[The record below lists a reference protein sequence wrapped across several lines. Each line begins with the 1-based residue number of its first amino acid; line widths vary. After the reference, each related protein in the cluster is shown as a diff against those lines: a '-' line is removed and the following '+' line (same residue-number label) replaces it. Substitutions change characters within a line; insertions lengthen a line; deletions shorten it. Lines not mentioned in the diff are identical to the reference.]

1 MLAHAGHWHLEPPI
15 LAITVAA
22 TLYWVGFRRRL
33 GRRRVA
39 GVEAALFATGLAAL
53 VVAFGP
59 LAALADELFWA
70 HMTQH
75 VLILAVAPPLI
86 LLGRPWSTIGRALPL
101 SVRRPIARGFWS
113 TPLRTAARRL
123 TSAPFALVL
132 FSGTLVAWHI
142 PFFYDA
148 TLRSQ
153 GVHELEHSLFLAT
166 GLLFWSQLIDSPP
179 FRSRLDHPQ
188 RALYAVLGTA
198 AGSVFGLV
206 LALASS
212 PLYSDYGQLPSR
224 PGGISALADQ
234 HLAAGIMLV
243 PGSIPFLAACVVFLY
258 GWLDVTAREG
268 RRVASPLGGGS

>member
-1 MLAHAGHWHLEPPI
+1 MLVLAHAAHYWPLEPPF
-15 LAITVAA
+15 LAIAAAA
-22 TLYWVGFRRRL
+22 TLYAIGFRRRV
-33 GRRRVA
+33 GQRRSA
-39 GVEAALFATGLAAL
+39 GVEAACFFAGLGAL

-59 LAALADELFWA
+59 LAAFADELFWV

-101 SVRRPIARGFWS
+101 SIRRPIARSVWS
-113 TPLRTAARRL
+113 APLRNTSRTL
-123 TSAPFALVL
+123 TSAPFAFFL
-132 FSGTLVAWHI
+132 FSATLLVWHI
-142 PFFYDA
+142 PLFYDA
-148 TLRSQ
+148 TLRTT

-166 GLLFWSQLIDSPP
+166 GLLFWSQLVDSPP
-179 FRSRLDHPQ
+179 FRSRLDLTQ
-188 RALYAVLGTA
+188 RALFAVLGTA
-198 AGSVFGLV
+198 AGSAIGLV

-212 PLYSDYGQLPSR
+212 PLYADYAALPSR

-258 GWLDVTAREG
+258 AWLDVSRYAT
-268 RRVASPLGGGS
+268 PLRGES